1 MSSTNHVDRAE
12 DSIKPNLQLNSK
24 VLLLIV
30 GLALAFEFYA
40 LTTEFDTSIFNV
52 SDTFLF
58 IGPIGA
64 MTLGFIIALKNGKD
78 SMYFK
83 PFLALSFGVLF
94 FMLGEATYLYYDIVL
109 GEDPYPSIGDL
120 FYWLFYPFVTGFII
134 YALKFFA
141 FPLSKSKIAIISVI
155 TVGLTLI
162 FFGYSYE
169 VFEGEIYDFD
179 FGLGMLFVA
188 SAALTV
194 GLATLGIISFKR
206 SLQGYVWLLL
216 LSSLLINAIG
226 DIWYYHLEL
235 FEAYEPLG
243 TVDTLYI
250 ATWMVMFYGVFRHY
264 RYST

>member
-1 MSSTNHVDRAE
+1 MSNTNHVDKSE
-12 DSIKPNLQLNSK
+12 DSIKSDLRINNKALI
-24 VLLLIV
+24 LIV
-30 GLALAFEFYA
+30 GLVLIFEFYA

-52 SDTFLF
+52 SDSFLF
-58 IGPIGA
+58 IGPIVVMA
-64 MTLGFIIALKNGKD
+64 FGFTIAVKNGKD

-83 PFLALSFGVLF
+83 PFLALSLGVLF

-109 GEDPYPSIGDL
+109 GIDPYPSIGDV
-120 FYWLFYPFVTGFII
+120 FYYLFYPFVTAFII
-134 YALKFFA
+134 FALKFFA
-141 FPLSKSKIAIISVI
+141 FPLPKSKLATISAI

-194 GLATLGIISFKR
+194 GLSTLGILSFKR

-216 LSSLLINAIG
+216 LSSLLMNAVA

-243 TVDTLYI
+243 TVDTLWLAGWI
-250 ATWMVMFYGVFRHY
+250 VMAYGVYRHY